1 MADETRAA
9 RRGRPRVP
17 DDQRQT
23 ERIEI
28 RMTAA
33 QRAKLEALG
42 GAEFVRRVIDRSRLP
57 G

>member
-1 MADETRAA
+1 
-9 RRGRPRVP
+9 
-17 DDQRQT
+17 
-23 ERIEI
+23 
-28 RMTAA
+28 MTAA